1 MSLKENFTIGVLES
15 GFKQGLL
22 IACASYLACSHSP
35 SPTSFLSLLFF
46 FCFNVGKFQ
55 SPAILKRFSASK
67 FYL

>member
-46 FCFNVGKFQ
+46 FFALMWENSNPQLF
-55 SPAILKRFSASK
+55 
-67 FYL
+67 

>member
-15 GFKQGLL
+15 GFKQGLLL

-35 SPTSFLSLLFF
+35 SPTSFLSF

-67 FYL
+67 FYP